1 MSLDKEIFD
10 GKTLSDLFSEIYK
23 NSDSKRQQINQY
35 VSSMVKLIR
44 TPEDAAIIGP
54 VIKDFIEVNVKNDE
68 HLIRIAQIAQRLVG
82 AVTKGESIDG
92 LLSEAEKQALLGDLK
107 MEVEKM
113 EDDGKEIE
121 EDIFAIST
129 RIK

>member
-113 EDDGKEIE
+113 EDEGKEIE
-121 EDIFAIST
+121 EDIFAISK